1 MLKKISYFT
10 LHMCL
15 YTFLISLW
23 CSNWKVFAEQFYF
36 CHLALWSVV
45 ARSINNS
52 VRVQKK
58 LWCLSFIILKWTN
71 YLSISLIFLL
81 YWLHAL
87 TIIQIDSIS
96 MIEWGHCVVCGVCI
110 FFLSD
115 WVLSGHSGFL
125 PQFRDVHR
133 VWLTSDCQLPGLE
146 YMSVSIC

>member
-1 MLKKISYFT
+1 M
-10 LHMCL
+10 HL
-15 YTFLISLW
+15 YTFVYVFNFTLVLKPESRIS
-23 CSNWKVFAEQFYF
+23 EQFYF

-133 VWLTSDCQLPGLE
+133 VWLTSDC
-146 YMSVSIC
+146 